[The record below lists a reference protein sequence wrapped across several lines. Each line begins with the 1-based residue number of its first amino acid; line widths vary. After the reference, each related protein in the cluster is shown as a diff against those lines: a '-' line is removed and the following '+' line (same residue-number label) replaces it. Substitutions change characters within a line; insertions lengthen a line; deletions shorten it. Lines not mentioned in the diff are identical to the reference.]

1 MLAVLFAVQAKN
13 ALFFSTT
20 TPVQL
25 VSDLLLSHV
34 IEGCSLA
41 SFPSGF
47 HPPSLDPFSSIVPSV
62 VPISEFIPRIVWV
75 WWCDVEEQDQPWNAR
90 LASVPAPQA

>member
-1 MLAVLFAVQAKN
+1 MQ
-13 ALFFSTT
+13 
-20 TPVQL
+20 VQL

-62 VPISEFIPRIVWV
+62 VPISEFIPRILWV
-75 WWCDVEEQDQPWNAR
+75 WCVVEEKDQSWNEALHLSLFHKLR
-90 LASVPAPQA
+90 RQAKGAPASTQVSDTLE